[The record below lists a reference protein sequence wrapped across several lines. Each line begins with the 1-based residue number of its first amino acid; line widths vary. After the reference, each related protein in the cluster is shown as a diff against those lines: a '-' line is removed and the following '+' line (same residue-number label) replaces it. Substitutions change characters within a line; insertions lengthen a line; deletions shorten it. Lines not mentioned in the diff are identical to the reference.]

1 MTPGQTKGFWQ
12 RAFLPEEHRP
22 LTPAESALVI
32 AATYGAAYSEEKSF
46 SSYTLKAHHLSPDVG
61 RMTKLI
67 EAEPGLLESIGPAL
81 ACLTTTLPG
90 CAASLK
96 LLLERGVPLRIDP
109 GEYNVLH
116 EARAETARVVFQ
128 AGAADASG
136 VAPTVHTGWPNNVS
150 LLYWP
155 AVFGSSED
163 AVEHVEVLLDHGA
176 DPEVKIQGN
185 GERGNTVLQEAVSP
199 YGPGQEGKRRVAR
212 KLIERGASYDLL
224 SACGLDDLA
233 RVRECAREADVV
245 GCRGEAEMT
254 PLHWAA
260 RAGAMDCA
268 RWLLDRGAE
277 IDAVT
282 KAGNTPL
289 HLAAERGAAEAV
301 WLLIG
306 RNADMG
312 AQDKKGRTPLH
323 RATYNGHVDAAEAL
337 IVCGADTTIE
347 TRTGKTPLQL
357 AQLDCKYLRA
367 G

>member
-32 AATYGAAYSEEKSF
+32 AATYGKAYSPEKSL
-46 SSYTLKAHHLSPDVG
+46 SSYTLRAHHLSPDVD
-61 RMTKLI
+61 RMAELI
-67 EAEPGLLESIGPAL
+67 EADPGLLESIGPAL

-128 AGAADASG
+128 AGAADATG

-155 AVFGSSED
+155 AVFGGSED
-163 AVEHVEVLLDHGA
+163 AVEHVEVLLDYGA
-176 DPEVKIQGN
+176 DPEVRIQGN

-212 KLIERGASYDLL
+212 KLIERGAFYDVL

-233 RVRECAREADVV
+233 RVRECARETDVITF
-245 GCRGEAEMT
+245 RGEAEMT

-260 RAGAMDCA
+260 RSNALTCT
-268 RWLLDRGAE
+268 RWLLDRGAGIE
-277 IDAVT
+277 ALT
-282 KAGNTPL
+282 RAHNTPL
-289 HLAAERGAAEAV
+289 HLAAERGAADAV
-301 WLLIG
+301 WLLVG
-306 RNADMG
+306 RGADMS

-337 IVCGADTTIE
+337 IVCGADTRIE

-357 AQLDCKYLRA
+357 AQMDCRFLR

>member
-12 RAFLPEEHRP
+12 RAFLPEEQRP

-61 RMTKLI
+61 RMTELI

-116 EARAETARVVFQ
+116 EARAETARVVFE
-128 AGAADASG
+128 AGAADATG

-155 AVFGSSED
+155 AVFGGSED

-176 DPEVKIQGN
+176 DPEV
-185 GERGNTVLQEAVSP
+185 RS
-199 YGPGQEGKRRVAR
+199 
-212 KLIERGASYDLL
+212 
-224 SACGLDDLA
+224 
-233 RVRECAREADVV
+233 
-245 GCRGEAEMT
+245 
-254 PLHWAA
+254 
-260 RAGAMDCA
+260 
-268 RWLLDRGAE
+268 
-277 IDAVT
+277 
-282 KAGNTPL
+282 
-289 HLAAERGAAEAV
+289 
-301 WLLIG
+301 
-306 RNADMG
+306 
-312 AQDKKGRTPLH
+312 
-323 RATYNGHVDAAEAL
+323 RATASAGTRSCRRRSPPTVPGRRGS
-337 IVCGADTTIE
+337 GAW
-347 TRTGKTPLQL
+347 P
-357 AQLDCKYLRA
+357 AS
-367 G
+367 